1 MVTSALASVR
11 VSSRDGGGSCA
22 VKDAGSIMWC
32 HRRMTPRW
40 PARGSSDGSDSDSDT
55 VPSSSSSSSSSS
67 SDSSSSDSSDS
78 SAESGYSVGRF
89 IGAKESTCCGLGAAS
104 GSSSI
109 CARTSVSA
117 KVRPG
122 GTPRVV
128 SREDEASTTSRKDP
142 QVVPPVFFFSDSFDS
157 FDSFDS
163 PFDSSD
169 APTLLRFPPAHIFAT
184 NSPLFNVARSARN
197 WRSDAYVSGGKFRG
211 CYQNTRVSL
220 IAHTYDD

>member
-1 MVTSALASVR
+1 MVTRALASVR

-40 PARGSSDGSDSDSDT
+40 PDRGSSDGSDSDSDM

-67 SDSSSSDSSDS
+67 SDSSSDSSDS
-78 SAESGYSVGRF
+78 SAESGYSAGRF
-89 IGAKESTCCGLGAAS
+89 IGAKESTCCGLGATS

-128 SREDEASTTSRKDP
+128 SREDEASTTFRKDP

-157 FDSFDS
+157 FDSFDCPFDFS
-163 PFDSSD
+163 FDSSD
-169 APTLLRFPPAHIFAT
+169 APTLLRLPPAHIFAT

-211 CYQNTRVSL
+211 CYQTKTHVSV
-220 IAHTYDD
+220 